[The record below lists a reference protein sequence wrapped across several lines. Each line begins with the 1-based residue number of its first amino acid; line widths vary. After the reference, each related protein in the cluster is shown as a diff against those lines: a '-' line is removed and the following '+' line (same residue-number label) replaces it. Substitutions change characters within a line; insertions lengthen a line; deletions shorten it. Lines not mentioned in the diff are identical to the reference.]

1 MLNRFTAV
9 VAASFIGV
17 SGATFGTSAEAQT
30 CGGTYTVKRGDS
42 LSLIADE
49 LYKDVGRWSSIYQA
63 NVSAIGNNPELISVG
78 TKLNLTC
85 INGLPLGLEGGVDV
99 SNVVAVSA
107 PLQVPLGD
115 SSVRNRI
122 NLLTADDYKPFT
134 DRSLPGGGMYTEI
147 VQATME
153 AAAPDQ
159 GFAIHWVN
167 DWAAHHEP
175 LLSNALLDLGFPW
188 FKPDCEADPA
198 TYRCQNLV
206 FSDPVF
212 EVLSV
217 MFVRSDSGFA
227 YRTDEDMAGRTIC
240 RPSGYSTFIFD
251 HQGRNWLRDGII
263 TVDMPGTID
272 DCFEG
277 VVSGEYDGLVL
288 NEFTGREKIKALG
301 LEGTVDVAGGLPIAI
316 DGLHIIAHKSHPQA
330 VELMA
335 LVNEGLEEIKEN
347 GEYQKVIDE
356 HMTRIWAA
364 F

>member
-1 MLNRFTAV
+1 MLHRSAAV
-9 VAASFIGV
+9 VAASLLTI
-17 SGATFGTSAEAQT
+17 SGATYGTAAEAQS
-30 CGGTYTVKRGDS
+30 CGGIYTVEQGDS
-42 LSLIADE
+42 LSLIADD
-49 LYKDVGRWSSIYQA
+49 LYKDAGRWSTIYQT
-63 NVSAIGNNPELISVG
+63 NVSTIGSDPELIDVG
-78 TKLNLTC
+78 TKLLLTC
-85 INGLPLGLEGGVDV
+85 INGLPLGLEGGIDL
-99 SNVVAVSA
+99 SNIIAVSA

-115 SSVRNRI
+115 ASVRNKI

-153 AAAPDQ
+153 AAAPDV

-167 DWAAHHEP
+167 DWEAHQEP

-188 FKPDCEADPA
+188 FKPDCEAEPA

-217 MFVRSDSGFA
+217 MFVRADSGFA
-227 YRTDEDMAGRTIC
+227 YRTDADMEGRVLC
-240 RPSGYSTFIFD
+240 RPAGFSTFIFD
-251 HQGRNWLRDGII
+251 HKGRDWLRDGVI
-263 TVDMPGTID
+263 TVDMPSAID

-277 VVSGEYDGLVL
+277 VVSGRYDGLVL
-288 NEFTGREKIKALG
+288 NEFTGREKIQSLG
-301 LEGTVDVAGGLPIAI
+301 LEGVVDVAGGLPIAI

-330 VELMA
+330 AELMA
-335 LVNEGLEEIKEN
+335 LVNGGLKEIKEN
-347 GEYQKVIDE
+347 GEYQRVIDE
-356 HMTRIWAA
+356 HMTRIWAS